1 MCPQC
6 WQEQQYSRLQLATRL
21 EGLWE
26 QIQKARRSYTEATEK
41 KKVEFEELK
50 KKCVKSSW
58 EIDVQAKKLQK
69 LQVLAGRW
77 VVVGVGSPAFPAHF
91 PWGHETVE
99 FRKASETIKSNPALA
114 KG

>member
-6 WQEQQYSRLQLATRL
+6 WQEQQYSRLQLAARL

-77 VVVGVGSPAFPAHF
+77 VIVGVGVTGVPRSFSMGS
-91 PWGHETVE
+91 W
-99 FRKASETIKSNPALA
+99 NC
-114 KG
+114 